1 MASRPDHV
9 NQITRPGGRGMTGW
23 PSMQG
28 ARRRE
33 QGGIVTFLMGAI
45 VVVVALGAAGY
56 WFLVR
61 SDAAPRPTIE
71 DTDVV
76 AGGTLDGH
84 WVVEAGQSSFVQY
97 RVRERFVGAVE
108 SDATGRTDQVAGEM
122 TIAGPTVTTATV
134 GANVASLTSDKD
146 RRDRALHTSGLQSD
160 TFPQAKFVL
169 TKPITLPQ
177 APRKG
182 EKVTTAAAGDFTL
195 HGITRPVSVGLV
207 ARWDGENV
215 QVVGDFPVQ
224 FADYGITPPSIGGF
238 VTVKGEGQVEMQ
250 LFFVKR

>member
-1 MASRPDHV
+1 
-9 NQITRPGGRGMTGW
+9 
-23 PSMQG
+23 MQG
-28 ARRRE
+28 PRRHE
-33 QGGIVTFLMGAI
+33 QGGIITFLMGA
-45 VVVVALGAAGY
+45 VVVLVAVAVGGW

-61 SDAAPRPTIE
+61 SDAAPRPELE
-71 DTDVV
+71 DSELV

-84 WVVEAGQSSFVQY
+84 WVVEAGGGSFVQY
-97 RVRERFVGAVE
+97 RVREQLVGAVE
-108 SDATGRTDQVAGEM
+108 SDATGRTDQVAAEM
-122 TIAGPTVTTATV
+122 TITGPTVTQATV

-182 EKVTTAAAGDFTL
+182 EKVTTTATGDFTL
-195 HGITRPVSVGLV
+195 HGITRPVTVDLE
-207 ARWDGENV
+207 ARWDGQTV
-215 QVVGDFPVQ
+215 QVIGAFPIR

-238 VTVKGEGQVEMQ
+238 VTVADEGDAELQ